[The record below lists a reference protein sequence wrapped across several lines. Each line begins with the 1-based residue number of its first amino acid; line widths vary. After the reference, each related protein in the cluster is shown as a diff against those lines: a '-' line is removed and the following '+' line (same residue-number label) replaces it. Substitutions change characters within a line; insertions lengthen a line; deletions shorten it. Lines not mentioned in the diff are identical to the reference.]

1 MDLVFSQL
9 MFMGALVGSGTFG
22 FVCDRMGRRQPLFVA
37 TASIA
42 ASMFASL
49 AAPSYWVFAALR
61 AVTGFGAAGQSH
73 CNFLIST
80 ESVGPG
86 YR

>member
-1 MDLVFSQL
+1 MHTIFLQL
-9 MFMGALVGSGTFG
+9 LFMGALLGSASFG
-22 FVCDRMGRRQPLFVA
+22 LLCDRMGRRKPLFVA
-37 TASIA
+37 TAIIA
-42 ASMFASL
+42 VSMFVSL